1 MKIGTKM
8 GNEGLRQKK
17 TYITSQQ
24 TNGFAIDGQIGNK
37 KIERQKDRK
46 KKRWKNAN
54 GKKMKNKDIKR
65 NCGRY
70 KIEIKTKKMK
80 WT

>member
-1 MKIGTKM
+1 MDRQATK
-8 GNEGLRQKK
+8 RQK
-17 TYITSQQ
+17 
-24 TNGFAIDGQIGNK
+24 GRR
-37 KIERQKDRK
+37 IERKT
-46 KKRWKNAN
+46 KRWKNAN

-70 KIEIKTKKMK
+70 KIEIKTEKVK